1 MVLQV
6 IWAKNLKKHNFK
18 AFFILSSALLVV
30 ALASCGKNEKWL
42 KSEILFKTEKWLSC
56 KESLVSSQISENEFF
71 LKVIRINDSMS
82 GIYVDKFNEV
92 NAKIHESLTSLTAS
106 MNIQQDPGT
115 EIFSQLI
122 IRINKENLSY
132 SKKTNLIQKDFYGD
146 WVSIGGIDVP
156 NAGACSI
163 SEKPPKQAI

>member
-6 IWAKNLKKHNFK
+6 IWAKNLKKHNSK

-30 ALASCGKNEKWL
+30 ALASCGKNEKW
-42 KSEILFKTEKWLSC
+42 FKNEKWLSC
-56 KESLVSSQISENEFF
+56 KESLVSSHISENEFF
-71 LKVIRINDSMS
+71 LKVIRINDSIS

-92 NAKIHESLTSLTAS
+92 NAKIHESPASLTAS

-146 WVSIGGIDVP
+146 WGSIGGIDVP